1 MPQPKEKET
10 NSLKIIPQLKD
21 NENKLS
27 KAYEVLVDF
36 DHKKFLEGAKF
47 AFETII
53 NAFNNSDKKTLKN
66 LLTKDVFLTFENAIE
81 EKKNNPNYQF
91 YSIVVD
97 EVTDVLVMDGLINIT
112 LKITSEQF
120 KDNDEAI
127 EEIWN
132 KQYALKPFLAPENF
146 KSYDELKAKLDKVLS
161 GVRNTGTAEDVAI
174 PPSTTYSKPDVVAE
188 TVDTPTPEVVND
200 DDGDETLSY
209 FSKLAEE
216 DE

>member
-1 MPQPKEKET
+1 MVYGDLQFFDIIVFAGIAAFLIYRLRNVLGKRSGFEKKISKPQPREKET
-10 NSLKIIPQLKD
+10 NSLKTIPQLKD

-53 NAFNNSDKKTLKN
+53 NAFNNNDKKTLKN
-66 LLTKDVFLTFENAIE
+66 LLTKDVFLAFENAIE

-97 EVTDVLVMDGLINIT
+97 EVTDVLIMDGLINIT

-120 KDNDEAI
+120 KDNDESTI
-127 EEIWN
+127 SKKQDTWTFQKKINSNSPIW
-132 KQYALKPFLAPENF
+132 L
-146 KSYDELKAKLDKVLS
+146 LS
-161 GVRNTGTAEDVAI
+161 
-174 PPSTTYSKPDVVAE
+174 ST
-188 TVDTPTPEVVND
+188 
-200 DDGDETLSY
+200 
-209 FSKLAEE
+209 
-216 DE
+216 

>member
-1 MPQPKEKET
+1 MVYGDLQFFDIIVFAGVAAFLIYRLRNVLGKRSGFEKKIGKPQPKEKEI
-10 NSLKIIPQLKD
+10 NSLKQIPQLKD

-36 DHKKFLEGAKF
+36 EHKKFLEGAKF

-66 LLTKDVFLTFENAIE
+66 LLTKDVFLIFEKAIE

-97 EVTDVLVMDGLINIT
+97 EVTDVSVIDSLISIT

-120 KDNDEAI
+120 KDNDESTI
-127 EEIWN
+127 SKKQDTWTFQKKINSNSPIW
-132 KQYALKPFLAPENF
+132 L
-146 KSYDELKAKLDKVLS
+146 LS
-161 GVRNTGTAEDVAI
+161 
-174 PPSTTYSKPDVVAE
+174 ST
-188 TVDTPTPEVVND
+188 
-200 DDGDETLSY
+200 
-209 FSKLAEE
+209 
-216 DE
+216 

>member
-1 MPQPKEKET
+1 MVYGDLQFFDIIIFAGIAAFLIYRLRNVLGKRSGFEKKIGKPQPKEKEI
-10 NSLKIIPQLKD
+10 NSLKKIPQLKD

-66 LLTKDVFLTFENAIE
+66 LLTKDVFLIFENAIE

-97 EVTDVLVMDGLINIT
+97 EVTDVSVIDSLINIT

-120 KDNDEAI
+120 KDNDESTI
-127 EEIWN
+127 SKKQDTWTFQKKINSSSPIW
-132 KQYALKPFLAPENF
+132 L
-146 KSYDELKAKLDKVLS
+146 LS
-161 GVRNTGTAEDVAI
+161 
-174 PPSTTYSKPDVVAE
+174 ST
-188 TVDTPTPEVVND
+188 
-200 DDGDETLSY
+200 
-209 FSKLAEE
+209 
-216 DE
+216 

>member
-1 MPQPKEKET
+1 MVYGDLQFFDIIIFAGIAAFLIYRLKNVLGKRGGFEKKIGSPQPKEKET
-10 NSLKIIPQLKD
+10 NSLKNIPQLKE

-27 KAYEVLVDF
+27 KAYEVLGDF

-97 EVTDVLVMDGLINIT
+97 EVTDVSVIDSLINIT

-120 KDNDEAI
+120 KDNDESTI
-127 EEIWN
+127 SKKQDSWTFQKKINSNSPIW
-132 KQYALKPFLAPENF
+132 L
-146 KSYDELKAKLDKVLS
+146 LS
-161 GVRNTGTAEDVAI
+161 
-174 PPSTTYSKPDVVAE
+174 ST
-188 TVDTPTPEVVND
+188 
-200 DDGDETLSY
+200 
-209 FSKLAEE
+209 
-216 DE
+216 

>member
-1 MPQPKEKET
+1 MVYGDLQFFDIIVFAGVAAFLIYRLRNVLGKRSGFEKKIGKPQPKEKDI
-10 NSLKIIPQLKD
+10 NSLKNIPQLKE

-66 LLTKDVFLTFENAIE
+66 LLTKDVFITFENAIE

-97 EVTDVLVMDGLINIT
+97 EVTDVLIIDSLINIT

-120 KDNDEAI
+120 KDNDESTI
-127 EEIWN
+127 SKKQDTWTFQKKVNSTSPIW
-132 KQYALKPFLAPENF
+132 L
-146 KSYDELKAKLDKVLS
+146 LS
-161 GVRNTGTAEDVAI
+161 
-174 PPSTTYSKPDVVAE
+174 ST
-188 TVDTPTPEVVND
+188 
-200 DDGDETLSY
+200 
-209 FSKLAEE
+209 
-216 DE
+216 

>member
-1 MPQPKEKET
+1 MVYGDLQFFDIIVFAGVAAFLIYRLRNVLGKRSGFEKKIGKPQPKEKEI
-10 NSLKIIPQLKD
+10 NSLKNIPQLKD

-66 LLTKDVFLTFENAIE
+66 LLTKDVFLTFENAID

-97 EVTDVLVMDGLINIT
+97 EVTDVSVIDSLINIT

-120 KDNDEAI
+120 KDNDETTI
-127 EEIWN
+127 SKKQDTWTFQKKINSNSPIW
-132 KQYALKPFLAPENF
+132 L
-146 KSYDELKAKLDKVLS
+146 LS
-161 GVRNTGTAEDVAI
+161 
-174 PPSTTYSKPDVVAE
+174 ST
-188 TVDTPTPEVVND
+188 
-200 DDGDETLSY
+200 
-209 FSKLAEE
+209 
-216 DE
+216 

>member
-1 MPQPKEKET
+1 MVYGDLQFFDIIIFAGIAAFLIYRLRNVLGKRNGFEKKIGRPQPKEKET

-36 DHKKFLEGAKF
+36 EHKKFLEGAKF

-66 LLTKDVFLTFENAIE
+66 LLTKDVFITFENAIE

-97 EVTDVLVMDGLINIT
+97 EVTDVSVIDSLINIT

-120 KDNDEAI
+120 KDNDETTI
-127 EEIWN
+127 SKKQDTWTFQKKINSNSPIW
-132 KQYALKPFLAPENF
+132 L
-146 KSYDELKAKLDKVLS
+146 LS
-161 GVRNTGTAEDVAI
+161 
-174 PPSTTYSKPDVVAE
+174 ST
-188 TVDTPTPEVVND
+188 
-200 DDGDETLSY
+200 
-209 FSKLAEE
+209 
-216 DE
+216 